1 MPGADL
7 PLSGRS
13 RPSMRTGSDDMQQTT
28 SNLTMMRRMARLM
41 KPLTGTEGKAILCG
55 SLGHLFAVWSMMT
68 AAAALIGLVM
78 DWPPLNGQWV
88 IWALVAVLTAL
99 SRGVM
104 AYGEQYYNHEMAFS
118 MLRDIRTTVFD
129 KMRSLAPAGLRD
141 QARGDMVT
149 VITNDIE
156 LLEIF
161 YAHTLSPIAIAL
173 LTSLANL
180 ALLTWLSPW
189 IGLAALVSYLIVGL
203 LIPML
208 SARPTFKVAVKERTA
223 QANLHSLLL
232 ETLQGRTE
240 LAGLGALGNTR
251 RRVEAATGQMLDA
264 RRRTTERTIAN
275 DMVTIVVTLICAGT
289 FTLMTCWLG
298 SKGLVD
304 PARGMI
310 GLVGFLSSFAPLIP
324 VARLGAGLQP
334 TLAAARR
341 VFLLLDKE
349 PPVREVESDHG
360 NPLTEFAGE
369 EARAVSFSYAGKTDT
384 GKNDPGKADP
394 SEYGGRIA
402 ILDNLDLSIKH
413 GELIG
418 VQGANGVGKSTLI
431 DLLMRFQERSGGDLT
446 VSSLPIETI
455 RTADLRVQQ
464 TLVSQDTY
472 IFSLT
477 LADNIALARPD
488 ASREDI
494 EQAAYDA
501 CLDDLIDQL
510 PDGLDHLLADNGSD
524 LSEGQRQRVALARA
538 FLSSAPLMFLD
549 EPTSNMDALLEG
561 RVLTSLIERK
571 GDRTCLIVSHRPSV
585 LARVDRLLTL
595 DDGKLISA

>member
-1 MPGADL
+1 
-7 PLSGRS
+7 
-13 RPSMRTGSDDMQQTT
+13 MRTGSDDMQQQQTT
-28 SNLTMMRRMARLM
+28 SNLAMMRRMARLM
-41 KPLTGTEGKAILCG
+41 KPLAGTEGKAILCG
-55 SLGHLFAVWSMMT
+55 SLGHLFAVWSMMA
-68 AAAALIGLVM
+68 AAAALIGLVT

-88 IWALVAVLTAL
+88 VWALVAVLTAL
-99 SRGVM
+99 SPGVM

-173 LTSLANL
+173 VTSLANL

-189 IGLAALVSYLIVGL
+189 MGLAAVISYLIIGL
-203 LIPML
+203 LIPIL
-208 SARPTFKVAVKERTA
+208 SARPTFKVAMKERTA

-251 RRVEAATGQMLDA
+251 RRVGVATDQMLDA
-264 RRRTTERTIAN
+264 RGRTSGRTIAN
-275 DMVTIVVTLICAGT
+275 DLVTNVVTLICAGA
-289 FTLMTCWLG
+289 FTLMACRLG
-298 SKGLVD
+298 SAGLVD

-349 PPVREVESDHG
+349 PPVREVESGHG
-360 NPLTEFAGE
+360 NPLTEFTGE
-369 EARAVSFSYAGKTDT
+369 KAKAVSFSYAGKTDS
-384 GKNDPGKADP
+384 GKH
-394 SEYGGRIA
+394 GGRIGV
-402 ILDNLDLSIKH
+402 LDNLDLSIKP

-418 VQGANGVGKSTLI
+418 IQGANGVGKSTLI

-446 VSSLPIETI
+446 ISGLPIETI
-455 RTADLRVQQ
+455 RTADLRAQQ

-494 EQAAYDA
+494 EKAAHDA

-510 PDGLDHLLADNGSD
+510 SNGLDHMLADNGSD

-538 FLSSAPLMFLD
+538 FLSAAPFMLLD

-561 RVLTSLIERK
+561 QVLTRLIGRK

-595 DDGKLISA
+595 QDGRLVEESVG

>member
-1 MPGADL
+1 
-7 PLSGRS
+7 
-13 RPSMRTGSDDMQQTT
+13 MRTGSDDMQQQTT
-28 SNLTMMRRMARLM
+28 SNLAMMRRMARLM
-41 KPLTGTEGKAILCG
+41 KPLAGTEGKAILCG
-55 SLGHLFAVWSMMT
+55 SLGHLFAVWSMMA
-68 AAAALIGLVM
+68 AAAALIGLVT

-88 IWALVAVLTAL
+88 VWALVAVLTAL

-173 LTSLANL
+173 VTSLANL

-189 IGLAALVSYLIVGL
+189 MGLAAVISYLIVGL
-203 LIPML
+203 LIPIL
-208 SARPTFKVAVKERTA
+208 SARPTFKVAMKERTA

-240 LAGLGALGNTR
+240 LVGLGALGNTR
-251 RRVEAATGQMLDA
+251 RRVGAATDRMLDA
-264 RRRTTERTIAN
+264 RGRTSGRTIAN
-275 DMVTIVVTLICAGT
+275 DMVTNVVTLICAGV
-289 FTLMTCWLG
+289 FTLMACHLG
-298 SKGLVD
+298 SAGLVD

-341 VFLLLDKE
+341 VFSLLDKE
-349 PPVREVESDHG
+349 PPVREVESGHG
-360 NPLTEFAGE
+360 NSLTEFTGE
-369 EARAVSFSYAGKTDT
+369 EAKAVTFSYAGKTDT
-384 GKNDPGKADP
+384 GKKEPGKTD
-394 SEYGGRIA
+394 SNEHGGRIA
-402 ILDNLDLSIKH
+402 VLDKLDLSIKP

-418 VQGANGVGKSTLI
+418 IQGANGVGKSTLI

-446 VSSLPIETI
+446 VSGLSIETI
-455 RTADLRVQQ
+455 RTADLRAQQ

-488 ASREDI
+488 AGRADI
-494 EQAAYDA
+494 EQAAHDA

-510 PDGLDHLLADNGSD
+510 PDGLDHLLADNGFD

-538 FLSSAPLMFLD
+538 FLSSAPFMLLD

-585 LARVDRLLTL
+585 LARVDRQLTL
-595 DDGKLISA
+595 QDGQLVFA

>member
-1 MPGADL
+1 
-7 PLSGRS
+7 
-13 RPSMRTGSDDMQQTT
+13 MRTGSDDMQQQTT
-28 SNLTMMRRMARLM
+28 SNLAMMRRMARLM
-41 KPLTGTEGKAILCG
+41 KPLAGTEGKAILCG
-55 SLGHLFAVWSMMT
+55 SLGHLFAVWSMMA
-68 AAAALIGLVM
+68 AAAALIGLVT

-88 IWALVAVLTAL
+88 VWALVAVLTAL

-173 LTSLANL
+173 VTSLANL

-189 IGLAALVSYLIVGL
+189 MGLAAVISYLIVGL
-203 LIPML
+203 LIPIL
-208 SARPTFKVAVKERTA
+208 SARPTFKVAMKERTA

-251 RRVEAATGQMLDA
+251 RRVGVATDQMLDA
-264 RRRTTERTIAN
+264 RGRTSGRTIAN
-275 DMVTIVVTLICAGT
+275 DLVTNVVTLICAGA
-289 FTLMTCWLG
+289 FTLMACRLG
-298 SKGLVD
+298 SAGLVD

-349 PPVREVESDHG
+349 PPVREVESGHG
-360 NPLTEFAGE
+360 NPLTEFTGE
-369 EARAVSFSYAGKTDT
+369 KAKAVSFSYAGKTDS
-384 GKNDPGKADP
+384 GKH
-394 SEYGGRIA
+394 GGRIGV
-402 ILDNLDLSIKH
+402 LDNLDLSIKP

-418 VQGANGVGKSTLI
+418 IQGANGVGKSTLI

-446 VSSLPIETI
+446 ISGLPIETI
-455 RTADLRVQQ
+455 RTADLRAQQ

-494 EQAAYDA
+494 EKAAHDA

-510 PDGLDHLLADNGSD
+510 SNGLDHMLADNGSD

-538 FLSSAPLMFLD
+538 FLSAAPFMLLD

-561 RVLTSLIERK
+561 QVLTRLIGRK

-595 DDGKLISA
+595 QDGRLVEESVG

>member
-1 MPGADL
+1 
-7 PLSGRS
+7 
-13 RPSMRTGSDDMQQTT
+13 MRTGSDDMQQQTT
-28 SNLTMMRRMARLM
+28 SNLAMMRRMARLM
-41 KPLTGTEGKAILCG
+41 KPLAGTEGKAILCG
-55 SLGHLFAVWSMMT
+55 SLGHLFAVWSMMA
-68 AAAALIGLVM
+68 AAAALIGLVT

-88 IWALVAVLTAL
+88 VWALVAVLTAL

-173 LTSLANL
+173 VTSLANL

-189 IGLAALVSYLIVGL
+189 MGLAALVSYLIVGL
-203 LIPML
+203 LIPIL
-208 SARPTFKVAVKERTA
+208 SARPTFKVAMQERTA

-251 RRVEAATGQMLDA
+251 RWVGAATDQLLNA
-264 RRRTTERTIAN
+264 RGRTSGRTITN
-275 DMVTIVVTLICAGT
+275 DMVTNVVTLICAGV
-289 FTLMTCWLG
+289 FTLMACHLG
-298 SKGLVD
+298 STGLVD

-341 VFLLLDKE
+341 VFSLLDKE
-349 PPVREVESDHG
+349 PPVREVESGHG
-360 NPLTEFAGE
+360 NSLTEFTGE
-369 EARAVSFSYAGKTDT
+369 EAKAVSFSYAGETDS
-384 GKNDPGKADP
+384 G
-394 SEYGGRIA
+394 EHGGRISV
-402 ILDNLDLSIKH
+402 LDGLDLSIKP

-418 VQGANGVGKSTLI
+418 IQGVNGVGKSTLI

-446 VSSLPIETI
+446 VSGLPIETI
-455 RTADLRVQQ
+455 RTVDLRAQQ
-464 TLVSQDTY
+464 ALVSQDTY

-494 EQAAYDA
+494 EKAAHDA

-538 FLSSAPLMFLD
+538 FLSSAPFILLD

-561 RVLTSLIERK
+561 RVLTRLIERK

-595 DDGKLISA
+595 QNGKFIPA

>member
-1 MPGADL
+1 
-7 PLSGRS
+7 
-13 RPSMRTGSDDMQQTT
+13 MRTGSDDMQQTT
-28 SNLTMMRRMARLM
+28 NNLTMMRRMARLM
-41 KPLTGTEGKAILCG
+41 KPLAGTEGKAILCG
-55 SLGHLFAVWSMMT
+55 SLGHLFAVWSMMA
-68 AAAALIGLVM
+68 AAAALIGLVT
-78 DWPPLNGQWV
+78 DWPPLSGQWV
-88 IWALVAVLTAL
+88 VWALVAVLTAL

-173 LTSLANL
+173 VTSLANL

-189 IGLAALVSYLIVGL
+189 MGLAALVSYLIVGL
-203 LIPML
+203 LIPIL
-208 SARPTFKVAVKERTA
+208 SARPTFKVAMRERTA

-232 ETLQGRTE
+232 ETLQGRAE
-240 LAGLGALGNTR
+240 LAGLGALANTR
-251 RRVEAATGQMLDA
+251 RRVGAATDQMLDA
-264 RRRTTERTIAN
+264 RGCTSGRTIAN
-275 DMVTIVVTLICAGT
+275 DLVTNVVTLICAGV
-289 FTLMTCWLG
+289 FTLMACHLG
-298 SKGLVD
+298 STGLVG

-341 VFLLLDKE
+341 VFSLLDKE
-349 PPVREVESDHG
+349 PPVREVESGHG
-360 NPLTEFAGE
+360 NSLTEFTGE
-369 EARAVSFSYAGKTDT
+369 EAKAVTFSYAGKTDT
-384 GKNDPGKADP
+384 GKKEPGKTDS
-394 SEYGGRIA
+394 SEHGGRIA
-402 ILDNLDLSIKH
+402 VLDKLDLSIKP

-418 VQGANGVGKSTLI
+418 IQGANGVGKSTLI
-431 DLLMRFQERSGGDLT
+431 DLLMWFQERSGGDLT
-446 VSSLPIETI
+446 VSGLSIETI
-455 RTADLRVQQ
+455 RTAELRAQQ

-477 LADNIALARPD
+477 LADNIALAWPD

-494 EQAAYDA
+494 EQAAHEA

-538 FLSSAPLMFLD
+538 FLSSAPFMLLD

-561 RVLTSLIERK
+561 RVLTKLIERK

-595 DDGKLISA
+595 QDGRLLPA

>member
-1 MPGADL
+1 
-7 PLSGRS
+7 
-13 RPSMRTGSDDMQQTT
+13 MRTGSDDVQQTIG
-28 SNLTMMRRMARLM
+28 NLTMMRRMARLM
-41 KPLTGTEGKAILCG
+41 KPLAGTEGKAILCG
-55 SLGHLFAVWSMMT
+55 SLGHLFAVWSMMAT
-68 AAAALIGLVM
+68 AAALIGLVT
-78 DWPPLNGQWV
+78 DWPPLNGQRV
-88 IWALVAVLTAL
+88 VWALVAVLTAL

-173 LTSLANL
+173 VTSLANL

-189 IGLAALVSYLIVGL
+189 MGLAAVISYLIVGL
-203 LIPML
+203 LIPIL
-208 SARPTFKVAVKERTA
+208 SARPTFKVAMQERTA

-251 RRVEAATGQMLDA
+251 RRVGAATDQMLNA
-264 RRRTTERTIAN
+264 RGRTSGRTIAN
-275 DMVTIVVTLICAGT
+275 DMVTNVVTLICAGV
-289 FTLMTCWLG
+289 FTLMACHLG
-298 SKGLVD
+298 SAGLVD

-341 VFLLLDKE
+341 VFSLLDKE

-360 NPLTEFAGE
+360 NPLTEFTGE
-369 EARAVSFSYAGKTDT
+369 EAKAVSFSYAGKTDT
-384 GKNDPGKADP
+384 GKKEPGKTDS
-394 SEYGGRIA
+394 SEHGGRIA
-402 ILDNLDLSIKH
+402 VLDKLDLFIKP

-418 VQGANGVGKSTLI
+418 IQGANGVGKSTLI
-431 DLLMRFQERSGGDLT
+431 DLLMRFQERSGGSLT
-446 VSSLPIETI
+446 VSGLPIETI
-455 RTADLRVQQ
+455 RTADLRAQQ

-488 ASREDI
+488 AGRADI
-494 EQAAYDA
+494 EQAAHDA

-538 FLSSAPLMFLD
+538 FLSSAPFMLLD

-561 RVLTSLIERK
+561 HVLSRLIERK

-585 LARVDRLLTL
+585 LARVDRLLTMQ
-595 DDGKLISA
+595 DGKLIPA

>member
-1 MPGADL
+1 
-7 PLSGRS
+7 
-13 RPSMRTGSDDMQQTT
+13 MRTGSDDMQQTT

-41 KPLTGTEGKAILCG
+41 QPLAGTEGKAILCG
-55 SLGHLFAVWSMMT
+55 SLGHLFAVWSMMA
-68 AAAALIGLVM
+68 AAAALIGLVT
-78 DWPPLNGQWV
+78 DWPPLSGQWV
-88 IWALVAVLTAL
+88 VWALVAVLTAL

-173 LTSLANL
+173 VTSLANL

-189 IGLAALVSYLIVGL
+189 MGLAALVSYLIVGL
-203 LIPML
+203 LIPIL
-208 SARPTFKVAVKERTA
+208 SARPTFKVAMKERTA

-251 RRVEAATGQMLDA
+251 RRVGDATDQMLDA
-264 RRRTTERTIAN
+264 RGRTSGQTIAN
-275 DMVTIVVTLICAGT
+275 DLVTNVVTLICAGV
-289 FTLMTCWLG
+289 FTLMACRLG
-298 SKGLVD
+298 SAGLVD
-304 PARGMI
+304 PARGII

-341 VFLLLDKE
+341 VFALLDKE

-360 NPLTEFAGE
+360 NPLTEFTGE
-369 EARAVSFSYAGKTDT
+369 EAKAVSFSYAGKTDT
-384 GKNDPGKADP
+384 GKKEPGKTDS
-394 SEYGGRIA
+394 SEHGGRIA
-402 ILDNLDLSIKH
+402 VLDKLDLFIKP

-418 VQGANGVGKSTLI
+418 IQGANGVGKSTLI
-431 DLLMRFQERSGGDLT
+431 DLLMRFQERSGGSLT
-446 VSSLPIETI
+446 VSGLPIETI
-455 RTADLRVQQ
+455 RTADLRAQQ

-488 ASREDI
+488 AGRADI
-494 EQAAYDA
+494 EQAAHDA

-524 LSEGQRQRVALARA
+524 LSEGQRQRIALARA
-538 FLSSAPLMFLD
+538 FLSSAPFMLLD

-561 RVLTSLIERK
+561 RVLTRLIERK
-571 GDRTCLIVSHRPSV
+571 DDRTCLIVSHRPSV

-595 DDGKLISA
+595 ESGRLIVSRFSFS

>member
-1 MPGADL
+1 
-7 PLSGRS
+7 
-13 RPSMRTGSDDMQQTT
+13 MRTGSEDMQQTT
-28 SNLTMMRRMARLM
+28 GNLAMMRRMARLM
-41 KPLTGTEGKAILCG
+41 KPLAGTEGKAILCG
-55 SLGHLFAVWSMMT
+55 SLGHLFAVWSMMA
-68 AAAALIGLVM
+68 AAAALVGLVA

-88 IWALVAVLTAL
+88 VWALVAVLTAL

-173 LTSLANL
+173 VTSLANL

-189 IGLAALVSYLIVGL
+189 MGLAALVSYLIVGL
-203 LIPML
+203 LIPTL
-208 SARPTFKVAVKERTA
+208 SARPTFKVAMQERTA
-223 QANLHSLLL
+223 QASLHSLLL

-251 RRVEAATGQMLDA
+251 HRVGAATDQMLDA
-264 RRRTTERTIAN
+264 RGRTSGRTIAN
-275 DMVTIVVTLICAGT
+275 DMVTNVVTLICAGA
-289 FTLMTCWLG
+289 FTLMACHLG
-298 SKGLVD
+298 SAGLVD

-341 VFLLLDKE
+341 VFSLLDKE
-349 PPVREVESDHG
+349 PPVREVESGHG
-360 NPLTEFAGE
+360 NSLTEFTGE
-369 EARAVSFSYAGKTDT
+369 EAKAVTFSYAGKTDT
-384 GKNDPGKADP
+384 GKKEPGKTDS
-394 SEYGGRIA
+394 SEHGGRIA
-402 ILDNLDLSIKH
+402 VLDKLDLSIKP

-418 VQGANGVGKSTLI
+418 IQGANGVGKSTLI
-431 DLLMRFQERSGGDLT
+431 DLLMRFQERGGGNLT
-446 VSSLPIETI
+446 VSGLSIETI
-455 RTADLRVQQ
+455 RTADLRAQQ

-494 EQAAYDA
+494 EKAAHDA

-538 FLSSAPLMFLD
+538 FLSSAPFMLLD

-561 RVLTSLIERK
+561 RVLTRLIERK

-595 DDGKLISA
+595 QDGSLVYF

>member
-1 MPGADL
+1 
-7 PLSGRS
+7 
-13 RPSMRTGSDDMQQTT
+13 MRTGSDDMQQTT
-28 SNLTMMRRMARLM
+28 GNLTMMRRMARLM
-41 KPLTGTEGKAILCG
+41 KPLAGTEGKAILCG
-55 SLGHLFAVWSMMT
+55 GLGHLFAVWSMMA
-68 AAAALIGLVM
+68 AAAALIGLVT

-88 IWALVAVLTAL
+88 VWALVAVLTAL

-275 DMVTIVVTLICAGT
+275 DMVTIVVTLICAGI

-360 NPLTEFAGE
+360 NPLTEFTGE

-394 SEYGGRIA
+394 NEYGGRIA
-402 ILDNLDLSIKH
+402 ILDNLDLSIKR

>member
-1 MPGADL
+1 
-7 PLSGRS
+7 
-13 RPSMRTGSDDMQQTT
+13 MQQTT

-41 KPLTGTEGKAILCG
+41 QPLAGTEGKAILCG
-55 SLGHLFAVWSMMT
+55 SLGHLFAVWSMMA
-68 AAAALIGLVM
+68 AAAALIGLVT
-78 DWPPLNGQWV
+78 DWPPLSGQWV
-88 IWALVAVLTAL
+88 VWALVAVLTAL

-173 LTSLANL
+173 VTSLANL

-189 IGLAALVSYLIVGL
+189 MGLAALVSYLIVGL
-203 LIPML
+203 LIPIL
-208 SARPTFKVAVKERTA
+208 SARPTFKVAMKERTA

-251 RRVEAATGQMLDA
+251 RRVGDATDQMLDA
-264 RRRTTERTIAN
+264 RGRTSGQTIAN
-275 DMVTIVVTLICAGT
+275 DLVTNVVTLICAGV
-289 FTLMTCWLG
+289 FTLMACRLG
-298 SKGLVD
+298 SAGLVD
-304 PARGMI
+304 PARGII

-341 VFLLLDKE
+341 VFALLDKE

-360 NPLTEFAGE
+360 NPLTEFTGE
-369 EARAVSFSYAGKTDT
+369 EAKAVSFSYAGKTDT
-384 GKNDPGKADP
+384 GKKEPGKTDS
-394 SEYGGRIA
+394 SEHGGRIA
-402 ILDNLDLSIKH
+402 VLDKLDLFIKP

-418 VQGANGVGKSTLI
+418 IQGANGVGKSTLI
-431 DLLMRFQERSGGDLT
+431 DLLMRFQERSGGSLT
-446 VSSLPIETI
+446 VSGLPIETI
-455 RTADLRVQQ
+455 RTADLRAQQ

-477 LADNIALARPD
+477 LVDNIALARPD
-488 ASREDI
+488 ASRADI
-494 EQAAYDA
+494 EQAAHDA

-524 LSEGQRQRVALARA
+524 LSEGQRQRIALARA
-538 FLSSAPLMFLD
+538 FLSSAPFMLLD

-561 RVLTSLIERK
+561 RVLTRLIERK
-571 GDRTCLIVSHRPSV
+571 DDRTCLIVSHRPSV

-595 DDGKLISA
+595 ESGRLIVSRFSFS

>member
-1 MPGADL
+1 
-7 PLSGRS
+7 
-13 RPSMRTGSDDMQQTT
+13 MRTGSDDMQQQTT

-41 KPLTGTEGKAILCG
+41 KPLAGTEGKAILCG
-55 SLGHLFAVWSMMT
+55 SLGHLFAVWSMMA

-88 IWALVAVLTAL
+88 VWALVAVLTAL

-173 LTSLANL
+173 VTSLANL
-180 ALLTWLSPW
+180 ALLTWLSSW
-189 IGLAALVSYLIVGL
+189 MGLAALVSYLIVGL
-203 LIPML
+203 LIPIL
-208 SARPTFKVAVKERTA
+208 SARPTFKVAMEERTA

-251 RRVEAATGQMLDA
+251 RRVGATTDQMLDA
-264 RRRTTERTIAN
+264 RGRTSGRTIAN
-275 DMVTIVVTLICAGT
+275 DLVTNVVTLISAGV
-289 FTLMTCWLG
+289 FTLMACHLG
-298 SKGLVD
+298 SAGLVD

-341 VFLLLDKE
+341 VFSLLDKE
-349 PPVREVESDHG
+349 PPVREVESGHG
-360 NPLTEFAGE
+360 NPLTEFTGE
-369 EARAVSFSYAGKTDT
+369 EAEAVSFSYAGKTDT
-384 GKNDPGKADP
+384 GKTDSGEHSDRT
-394 SEYGGRIA
+394 SVLEG
-402 ILDNLDLSIKH
+402 LDLSIKP

-418 VQGANGVGKSTLI
+418 IQGANGVGKSTLI

-446 VSSLPIETI
+446 VSGLPIETI
-455 RTADLRVQQ
+455 RTADLRAQQ

-477 LADNIALARPD
+477 LADNIALARPE
-488 ASREDI
+488 AGRADI
-494 EQAAYDA
+494 EQAAHDA

-538 FLSSAPLMFLD
+538 FLSAAPFMLLD

-561 RVLTSLIERK
+561 RVLTRLIERK

-595 DDGKLISA
+595 HDGKLTSA

>member
-1 MPGADL
+1 
-7 PLSGRS
+7 
-13 RPSMRTGSDDMQQTT
+13 MRTGSEDMQQTT
-28 SNLTMMRRMARLM
+28 GNLAMMRRMARLM
-41 KPLTGTEGKAILCG
+41 KPLAGTEGKAILCG
-55 SLGHLFAVWSMMT
+55 SLGHLFAVWSMMA
-68 AAAALIGLVM
+68 AAAALVGLVA

-88 IWALVAVLTAL
+88 VWALVAVLTAL

-173 LTSLANL
+173 VTSLANL

-189 IGLAALVSYLIVGL
+189 MGLAALVSYLIVGL
-203 LIPML
+203 LIPIL
-208 SARPTFKVAVKERTA
+208 SARPTFKVAMQERTA

-251 RRVEAATGQMLDA
+251 RRVGTATGQMLNA
-264 RRRTTERTIAN
+264 RGRTSGRTIAN
-275 DMVTIVVTLICAGT
+275 DMVTNVVTLICAGV
-289 FTLMTCWLG
+289 FTLMACHLG
-298 SKGLVD
+298 SAGLVD

-341 VFLLLDKE
+341 VFSLLDKK
-349 PPVREVESDHG
+349 PPVREVKSDHG
-360 NPLTEFAGE
+360 NPLTEFTGE
-369 EARAVSFSYAGKTDT
+369 VAKAVSFSYAGKTDS
-384 GKNDPGKADP
+384 G
-394 SEYGGRIA
+394 EHGGRISV
-402 ILDNLDLSIKH
+402 LDGLDLSIKP

-418 VQGANGVGKSTLI
+418 IQGVNGVGKSTLI

-446 VSSLPIETI
+446 VSGLPIETI
-455 RTADLRVQQ
+455 RTVDLRAQQ
-464 TLVSQDTY
+464 ALVSQDTY

-494 EQAAYDA
+494 EKAAHDA

-538 FLSSAPLMFLD
+538 FLSSAPFILLD

-561 RVLTSLIERK
+561 RVLTRLIKRK

-595 DDGKLISA
+595 QDGRLISA

>member
-1 MPGADL
+1 MQ
-7 PLSGRS
+7 
-13 RPSMRTGSDDMQQTT
+13 QQTT
-28 SNLTMMRRMARLM
+28 SNLAMMRRMARLM
-41 KPLTGTEGKAILCG
+41 KPLAGTEGKAILCG
-55 SLGHLFAVWSMMT
+55 SLGHLFAVWSMMA
-68 AAAALIGLVM
+68 AAAALIGLVT
-78 DWPPLNGQWV
+78 DWPPLSGQWV
-88 IWALVAVLTAL
+88 VWALVAVLTAL

-149 VITNDIE
+149 VVTNDIE

-173 LTSLANL
+173 VTSLANL

-189 IGLAALVSYLIVGL
+189 MGLAALVSYLIVGL
-203 LIPML
+203 LIPIL
-208 SARPTFKVAVKERTA
+208 SARPTFKVAMKERTA

-251 RRVEAATGQMLDA
+251 RRVGAATDQMLDA
-264 RRRTTERTIAN
+264 RGRTSGRTIAN
-275 DMVTIVVTLICAGT
+275 DMVTNVVTLICAGV
-289 FTLMTCWLG
+289 FTLMACHLG
-298 SKGLVD
+298 SAGLVD

-341 VFLLLDKE
+341 VFSLLDE
-349 PPVREVESDHG
+349 ELPVHEVESNHG
-360 NPLTEFAGE
+360 NPLAEFTEE
-369 EARAVSFSYAGKTDT
+369 EAKAVSFSYAGKTDT
-384 GKNDPGKADP
+384 GKDDPGKTD
-394 SEYGGRIA
+394 SGEHGGRTS
-402 ILDNLDLSIKH
+402 ILDGLDLSIKP

-418 VQGANGVGKSTLI
+418 IQGANGVGKSTLI

-446 VSSLPIETI
+446 VSGLPIETI
-455 RTADLRVQQ
+455 RTADLRAQQ

-477 LADNIALARPD
+477 LADNIALARPE
-488 ASREDI
+488 ASRADI
-494 EQAAYDA
+494 EQAAHDA

-538 FLSSAPLMFLD
+538 FLSSAPFMLLD

-561 RVLTSLIERK
+561 RVLTRLIEQK
-571 GDRTCLIVSHRPSV
+571 GDRTCLIVSHRSSV

-595 DDGKLISA
+595 QDGRLVSA

>member
-1 MPGADL
+1 
-7 PLSGRS
+7 
-13 RPSMRTGSDDMQQTT
+13 MRTGSDDMQQQTT
-28 SNLTMMRRMARLM
+28 SNLAMMRRMARLM
-41 KPLTGTEGKAILCG
+41 KPLAGTEGKAILCG
-55 SLGHLFAVWSMMT
+55 SLGHLFAVWSMMA
-68 AAAALIGLVM
+68 AAAALIGLVT

-88 IWALVAVLTAL
+88 VWALVAVLTAL

-173 LTSLANL
+173 VTSLANL

-189 IGLAALVSYLIVGL
+189 MGLAALVSYLIVGL
-203 LIPML
+203 LIPIL
-208 SARPTFKVAVKERTA
+208 SARPTFKVAMQERTA

-251 RRVEAATGQMLDA
+251 RLVGAATDQMLDA
-264 RRRTTERTIAN
+264 RGRTSGRTIAN
-275 DMVTIVVTLICAGT
+275 DMVTNVVTLICAGV
-289 FTLMTCWLG
+289 FTLMACHLG
-298 SKGLVD
+298 SAGLVD

-341 VFLLLDKE
+341 VFALLDKK
-349 PPVREVESDHG
+349 PPVREVESGHG
-360 NPLTEFAGE
+360 NPLMGFTGE
-369 EARAVSFSYAGKTDT
+369 EARAVTFSYAGKTDSD
-384 GKNDPGKADP
+384 KH
-394 SEYGGRIA
+394 GGRISV
-402 ILDNLDLSIKH
+402 LDGLDLFIKP

-418 VQGANGVGKSTLI
+418 IQGANGVGKSTLI

-446 VSSLPIETI
+446 VSGLPIETI

-464 TLVSQDTY
+464 ALVSQDTY

-494 EQAAYDA
+494 EKAAHDA

-538 FLSSAPLMFLD
+538 FLSSAPFMLLD

-561 RVLTSLIERK
+561 RVLTRLIRRK

-595 DDGKLISA
+595 QDGRLIPA

>member
-1 MPGADL
+1 
-7 PLSGRS
+7 
-13 RPSMRTGSDDMQQTT
+13 MQQTT
-28 SNLTMMRRMARLM
+28 GNLVMMRRMARLM
-41 KPLTGTEGKAILCG
+41 KPLAGTEGKAILCG
-55 SLGHLFAVWSMMT
+55 SLGHLFAVWSMMA
-68 AAAALIGLVM
+68 AAAALIGLVA

-88 IWALVAVLTAL
+88 VWALAAVLTAL

-104 AYGEQYYNHEMAFS
+104 AYGEQYCNHEMAFS

-173 LTSLANL
+173 VTSLANL

-189 IGLAALVSYLIVGL
+189 MGLAAVISYLIVGL
-203 LIPML
+203 LIPIL
-208 SARPTFKVAVKERTA
+208 SARPTFKVAMQERTA

-251 RRVEAATGQMLDA
+251 RRVGAATGQMLDA
-264 RRRTTERTIAN
+264 RGRTSGRTIAN
-275 DMVTIVVTLICAGT
+275 DLVTNVVTLICAGV
-289 FTLMTCWLG
+289 FTLMACHLG
-298 SKGLVD
+298 SAGLVN

-341 VFLLLDKE
+341 VFSLLDKE
-349 PPVREVESDHG
+349 PPVREVESGHG
-360 NPLTEFAGE
+360 DPLAEFTGE
-369 EARAVSFSYAGKTDT
+369 EAKAVSFSYAGKTDS
-384 GKNDPGKADP
+384 G
-394 SEYGGRIA
+394 EHGGRISV
-402 ILDNLDLSIKH
+402 LDGLDLSTKP

-418 VQGANGVGKSTLI
+418 IQGANGAGKSTLI

-446 VSSLPIETI
+446 VSGLPIETI
-455 RTADLRVQQ
+455 HTVDLRAQQ
-464 TLVSQDTY
+464 ALVSQDTY

-494 EQAAYDA
+494 EKAAHDA

-524 LSEGQRQRVALARA
+524 LSDGQRQRVALARA
-538 FLSSAPLMFLD
+538 FLSSAPFMLLD

-561 RVLTSLIERK
+561 RVLTRLIERK

-595 DDGKLISA
+595 RDGKLVEEKDAMSCAVG

>member
-1 MPGADL
+1 
-7 PLSGRS
+7 
-13 RPSMRTGSDDMQQTT
+13 MRTGSDDMQQQTT
-28 SNLTMMRRMARLM
+28 SNLAMMRRMARLM
-41 KPLTGTEGKAILCG
+41 KPLAGTEGKAILCG
-55 SLGHLFAVWSMMT
+55 SLGHLFAVWSMMA

-88 IWALVAVLTAL
+88 VWALVAVLTAL

-173 LTSLANL
+173 VTSLANL

-189 IGLAALVSYLIVGL
+189 MGLAALVSYLIVGL
-203 LIPML
+203 LIPIL
-208 SARPTFKVAVKERTA
+208 SARPTFKVAMQERTA
-223 QANLHSLLL
+223 QASLHSLLL

-251 RRVEAATGQMLDA
+251 HRVGAATDQMLDA
-264 RRRTTERTIAN
+264 RGRTSGRTIAN
-275 DMVTIVVTLICAGT
+275 DMVTNVVTLICAGA
-289 FTLMTCWLG
+289 FTLMACWLG
-298 SKGLVD
+298 SEGLVD

-310 GLVGFLSSFAPLIP
+310 GLIGFLSSFAPLIP

-341 VFLLLDKE
+341 VFSLLDKE
-349 PPVREVESDHG
+349 PPVREVESNHG
-360 NPLTEFAGE
+360 NPLAEFTGE
-369 EARAVSFSYAGKTDT
+369 NARAVSFSYAGKTDT
-384 GKNDPGKADP
+384 GKDDPGKTD
-394 SEYGGRIA
+394 SGEHSDRTSVLEG
-402 ILDNLDLSIKH
+402 LDLSIKP

-418 VQGANGVGKSTLI
+418 IQGANGVGKSTLI

-446 VSSLPIETI
+446 VSGLPIETI
-455 RTADLRVQQ
+455 RTADLRAQQ

-477 LADNIALARPD
+477 LADNIALARPE
-488 ASREDI
+488 ASRADI
-494 EQAAYDA
+494 EQAAHDA

-524 LSEGQRQRVALARA
+524 LSEGQRQRVSLARA
-538 FLSSAPLMFLD
+538 FLSSAPFMLLD

-561 RVLTSLIERK
+561 RVLSKLIERK

-585 LARVDRLLTL
+585 MARVDRLLTL
-595 DDGKLISA
+595 QDGKLISV

>member
-1 MPGADL
+1 
-7 PLSGRS
+7 
-13 RPSMRTGSDDMQQTT
+13 MRTGSDDMQQQTT
-28 SNLTMMRRMARLM
+28 SNLAMMRRMARLM
-41 KPLTGTEGKAILCG
+41 KPLAGTEGKAILCG
-55 SLGHLFAVWSMMT
+55 SLGHLFAVWSMMA
-68 AAAALIGLVM
+68 AAAALIGLVTH
-78 DWPPLNGQWV
+78 WPPLSGQWV

-173 LTSLANL
+173 VTSLANL

-189 IGLAALVSYLIVGL
+189 MGLAALVSYLIVGL
-203 LIPML
+203 LIPIL
-208 SARPTFKVAVKERTA
+208 SARPTFKVAMQERTA

-240 LAGLGALGNTR
+240 LAGLGALENTR
-251 RRVEAATGQMLDA
+251 RRVGAATDQMLDA
-264 RRRTTERTIAN
+264 RGRTSGRTIAN
-275 DMVTIVVTLICAGT
+275 DLVTNVVTLICAGA
-289 FTLMTCWLG
+289 FTLMACHLG
-298 SKGLVD
+298 SAGLVN
-304 PARGMI
+304 PVQGMI

-341 VFLLLDKE
+341 VFSLLDKE
-349 PPVREVESDHG
+349 PPVREVESGHG
-360 NPLTEFAGE
+360 NSLTEFTGE
-369 EARAVSFSYAGKTDT
+369 EAKAVTFSYAGKTDT
-384 GKNDPGKADP
+384 GKKEPGKTDS
-394 SEYGGRIA
+394 SEHGGRIA
-402 ILDNLDLSIKH
+402 VLDKLDLSIKP

-418 VQGANGVGKSTLI
+418 IQGANGVGKSTLI

-446 VSSLPIETI
+446 VSGLSIETI
-455 RTADLRVQQ
+455 RTADLRAQQ

-494 EQAAYDA
+494 EQAAHDA

-538 FLSSAPLMFLD
+538 FLSAAPFMFLD

-561 RVLTSLIERK
+561 RVLTRLIERK

-595 DDGKLISA
+595 QDGRLVSARASA

>member
-1 MPGADL
+1 
-7 PLSGRS
+7 
-13 RPSMRTGSDDMQQTT
+13 MRTGSDDMQQTT

-251 RRVEAATGQMLDA
+251 RRVGDATDQMLDA
-264 RRRTTERTIAN
+264 RGRTSGQTIAN
-275 DMVTIVVTLICAGT
+275 DLVTNVVTLICAGV
-289 FTLMTCWLG
+289 FTLMACRLG
-298 SKGLVD
+298 SAGLVD
-304 PARGMI
+304 PARGII

-341 VFLLLDKE
+341 VFALLDKE

-360 NPLTEFAGE
+360 NPLTEFTGE
-369 EARAVSFSYAGKTDT
+369 EAKAVSFSYAGKTDT
-384 GKNDPGKADP
+384 GKKEPGKTDS
-394 SEYGGRIA
+394 SEHGGRIA
-402 ILDNLDLSIKH
+402 VLDKLDLFIKP

-418 VQGANGVGKSTLI
+418 IQGANGVGKSTLI
-431 DLLMRFQERSGGDLT
+431 DLLMRFQERSGGSLT
-446 VSSLPIETI
+446 VSGLPIETI
-455 RTADLRVQQ
+455 RTADLRAQQ

-477 LADNIALARPD
+477 LVDNIALARPD
-488 ASREDI
+488 ASRADI
-494 EQAAYDA
+494 EQAAHDA

-524 LSEGQRQRVALARA
+524 LSEGQRQRIALARA
-538 FLSSAPLMFLD
+538 FLSSAPFMLLD

-561 RVLTSLIERK
+561 RVLTRLIERK
-571 GDRTCLIVSHRPSV
+571 DDRTCLIVSHRPSV

-595 DDGKLISA
+595 ESGRLIVSRFSFS

>member
-1 MPGADL
+1 
-7 PLSGRS
+7 
-13 RPSMRTGSDDMQQTT
+13 MRTGSDDMQQTT

-41 KPLTGTEGKAILCG
+41 KPLAGTEGKAILCG
-55 SLGHLFAVWSMMT
+55 SLGHLFAVWSMMA
-68 AAAALIGLVM
+68 AAAALIGLVT
-78 DWPPLNGQWV
+78 DWPPLSGQWV
-88 IWALVAVLTAL
+88 VWALVAVLTAL

-173 LTSLANL
+173 VTSLANL
-180 ALLTWLSPW
+180 VLLTWLSPW
-189 IGLAALVSYLIVGL
+189 MGLAALVSYLIVGL
-203 LIPML
+203 LIPIL
-208 SARPTFKVAVKERTA
+208 SARPTFKVAMQERTA

-251 RRVEAATGQMLDA
+251 RRVGAATDQMLNA
-264 RRRTTERTIAN
+264 RGRTSGRTIAN
-275 DMVTIVVTLICAGT
+275 DMVTNVVTLICAGA
-289 FTLMTCWLG
+289 FTLMACRLG
-298 SKGLVD
+298 SAGLVD

-341 VFLLLDKE
+341 VFSLLDKK
-349 PPVREVESDHG
+349 PPVREVESGHG
-360 NPLTEFAGE
+360 NPLTEFTGE
-369 EARAVSFSYAGKTDT
+369 EAKAVTFSYAGKTDT
-384 GKNDPGKADP
+384 GKKEPGKTD
-394 SEYGGRIA
+394 SNEHGGRIA
-402 ILDNLDLSIKH
+402 VLDKLDLSIKP

-418 VQGANGVGKSTLI
+418 IQGANGVGKSTLI

-446 VSSLPIETI
+446 VSGLSIETI
-455 RTADLRVQQ
+455 RTADLRAQQ

-477 LADNIALARPD
+477 LADNIALTRPD
-488 ASREDI
+488 ASRADI
-494 EQAAYDA
+494 EQAAHDA

-510 PDGLDHLLADNGSD
+510 PDGLDHLLTDNGSD

-538 FLSSAPLMFLD
+538 FLSSAPFMLLD

-561 RVLTSLIERK
+561 RVLTKLIERK

-595 DDGKLISA
+595 QDGRLVSV

>member
-1 MPGADL
+1 
-7 PLSGRS
+7 
-13 RPSMRTGSDDMQQTT
+13 MRTGSDDMQQQTT
-28 SNLTMMRRMARLM
+28 SNLAMMRRMARLM
-41 KPLTGTEGKAILCG
+41 KPLAGTEGKAILCG
-55 SLGHLFAVWSMMT
+55 SLGHLFAVWSMMA
-68 AAAALIGLVM
+68 AAAALIGLVT

-88 IWALVAVLTAL
+88 VWALVAVLTAL

-173 LTSLANL
+173 VTSLANL

-189 IGLAALVSYLIVGL
+189 MGLAALVSYLIVGL
-203 LIPML
+203 LIPIL
-208 SARPTFKVAVKERTA
+208 SARPTFKVAMQERTA

-251 RRVEAATGQMLDA
+251 RRVGAATDQMLEA
-264 RRRTTERTIAN
+264 RGRTSGRTIAN
-275 DMVTIVVTLICAGT
+275 DMVTNVVTLICAGV
-289 FTLMTCWLG
+289 FTLMACHLG
-298 SKGLVD
+298 SAGLVD

-341 VFLLLDKE
+341 VFSLLDKE

-360 NPLTEFAGE
+360 NPLTEFTGE
-369 EARAVSFSYAGKTDT
+369 EAKAVSFSYAGKTDT
-384 GKNDPGKADP
+384 GKKEPGKTD
-394 SEYGGRIA
+394 SGKHGGRIA
-402 ILDNLDLSIKH
+402 VLDNLDLSIKP

-418 VQGANGVGKSTLI
+418 IQGANGVGKSTLI
-431 DLLMRFQERSGGDLT
+431 DLLMRFQERSGGDLA
-446 VSSLPIETI
+446 VSGLPIETI
-455 RTADLRVQQ
+455 HTADLRVQQ
-464 TLVSQDTY
+464 ALVSQDTY

-494 EQAAYDA
+494 EQAAHDA

-538 FLSSAPLMFLD
+538 FLSSAPFMLLD

-561 RVLTSLIERK
+561 RVLTKLIERK

-595 DDGKLISA
+595 QDGRLISA

>member
-1 MPGADL
+1 
-7 PLSGRS
+7 
-13 RPSMRTGSDDMQQTT
+13 MRTGSDDMQQTT
-28 SNLTMMRRMARLM
+28 GNLTMMRRMARLM
-41 KPLTGTEGKAILCG
+41 KPLAGTEGKAILCG
-55 SLGHLFAVWSMMT
+55 SLGHLFAVWSMMA
-68 AAAALIGLVM
+68 AAAALIGLVT

-88 IWALVAVLTAL
+88 VWALVAVLTAL

-173 LTSLANL
+173 VTSLANL

-189 IGLAALVSYLIVGL
+189 MGLAALVSYLIVGL
-203 LIPML
+203 LIPIL
-208 SARPTFKVAVKERTA
+208 SARPTFKVAMEERTA

-232 ETLQGRTE
+232 ETLQGCTE

-251 RRVEAATGQMLDA
+251 RLVGAATDQMLNA
-264 RRRTTERTIAN
+264 RGRTSGRTIAN
-275 DMVTIVVTLICAGT
+275 DMVTNVVTLICAGV
-289 FTLMTCWLG
+289 FTLMACHLG
-298 SKGLVD
+298 SAGLVD

-341 VFLLLDKE
+341 VFSLLDKE
-349 PPVREVESDHG
+349 PPVREVESGHG
-360 NPLTEFAGE
+360 NPLTEFTGE
-369 EARAVSFSYAGKTDT
+369 VAKAVSFSYAGKTDS
-384 GKNDPGKADP
+384 GEHG
-394 SEYGGRIA
+394 SRISV
-402 ILDNLDLSIKH
+402 LDGLDLSIKP
-413 GELIG
+413 GGLIG
-418 VQGANGVGKSTLI
+418 IQGANGVGKSTLI
-431 DLLMRFQERSGGDLT
+431 DLLMWFQERSGGDLT
-446 VSSLPIETI
+446 VSGLPIETI
-455 RTADLRVQQ
+455 RTADLRAQQ

-488 ASREDI
+488 AGRADI
-494 EQAAYDA
+494 EQAAHDA

-538 FLSSAPLMFLD
+538 FLSSAPFMLLD

-561 RVLTSLIERK
+561 RVLTRLIERK
-571 GDRTCLIVSHRPSV
+571 GGRTCLIVSHRPSV

-595 DDGKLISA
+595 QDGKLVCA

>member
-1 MPGADL
+1 
-7 PLSGRS
+7 
-13 RPSMRTGSDDMQQTT
+13 MRTGSDDMQQTT
-28 SNLTMMRRMARLM
+28 SNLMMMRRMAQLM
-41 KPLTGTEGKAILCG
+41 KPLAGTEGKAILCG
-55 SLGHLFAVWSMMT
+55 SLGHLFAVWSMM
-68 AAAALIGLVM
+68 AAAATLIGLVTV
-78 DWPPLNGQWV
+78 WPPLNGQWV
-88 IWALVAVLTAL
+88 VWALVAVLTAL

-173 LTSLANL
+173 VTSLANL

-189 IGLAALVSYLIVGL
+189 MGLAALVSYLIVGL
-203 LIPML
+203 LIPIL
-208 SARPTFKVAVKERTA
+208 SARPTFKVAMQERTA

-232 ETLQGRTE
+232 ETLQSRTE

-251 RRVEAATGQMLDA
+251 RRVGVATDQMLDA
-264 RRRTTERTIAN
+264 RGRTSGRTIAN
-275 DMVTIVVTLICAGT
+275 DLVTNVVTLICAGV
-289 FTLMTCWLG
+289 FTLMACHLG
-298 SKGLVD
+298 SAGLVD

-341 VFLLLDKE
+341 VFSLLDKE
-349 PPVREVESDHG
+349 PPMREVKSDHG
-360 NPLTEFAGE
+360 NPLTEFTGE
-369 EARAVSFSYAGKTDT
+369 VAKAVSFSYAGKTDS
-384 GKNDPGKADP
+384 GEHGD
-394 SEYGGRIA
+394 RISV
-402 ILDNLDLSIKH
+402 LDGLDLSIKP

-418 VQGANGVGKSTLI
+418 IQGANGVGKSTLI

-446 VSSLPIETI
+446 VSGLPIETI
-455 RTADLRVQQ
+455 HTADLRAQQ

-494 EQAAYDA
+494 EQAAHDA

-538 FLSSAPLMFLD
+538 FLSSAPFMLLD

-561 RVLTSLIERK
+561 RVLTRLIERK

-595 DDGKLISA
+595 QDGRLVSA

>member
-1 MPGADL
+1 
-7 PLSGRS
+7 
-13 RPSMRTGSDDMQQTT
+13 MRTGSDDMQQTT
-28 SNLTMMRRMARLM
+28 SNLMMMRRMAQLM
-41 KPLTGTEGKAILCG
+41 KPLAGTEGKAILCG
-55 SLGHLFAVWSMMT
+55 SLGHLFAVWSMMA
-68 AAAALIGLVM
+68 AAAALIGLVT
-78 DWPPLNGQWV
+78 DWPPLSGQWV
-88 IWALVAVLTAL
+88 VWALVAVLTAL

-173 LTSLANL
+173 VTSLANL

-189 IGLAALVSYLIVGL
+189 MGLAALVSYLIVGL
-203 LIPML
+203 LIPIL
-208 SARPTFKVAVKERTA
+208 SARPTFKGAMRERTA

-232 ETLQGRTE
+232 ETLQGRAE

-251 RRVEAATGQMLDA
+251 RRVGVATDQMLDA
-264 RRRTTERTIAN
+264 RGRTSGRTITN
-275 DMVTIVVTLICAGT
+275 DMVTNVVTLICAGA
-289 FTLMTCWLG
+289 FTLMACWLG
-298 SKGLVD
+298 SEGLMD

-341 VFLLLDKE
+341 VFSLLDKE
-349 PPVREVESDHG
+349 PPVREVESNHG
-360 NPLTEFAGE
+360 NPLSEFTGE
-369 EARAVSFSYAGKTDT
+369 NARAVSFSYAGKTDT
-384 GKNDPGKADP
+384 GKDDPGKTD
-394 SEYGGRIA
+394 SGEHSDRTSVLEG
-402 ILDNLDLSIKH
+402 LDLSIKP

-418 VQGANGVGKSTLI
+418 IQGANGVGKSTLI

-446 VSSLPIETI
+446 VSGLPIETI
-455 RTADLRVQQ
+455 RTADLRAQQ

-494 EQAAYDA
+494 EKAAHDA

-538 FLSSAPLMFLD
+538 FLSSAPFMLLD

-561 RVLTSLIERK
+561 RVLTRLIERK

-585 LARVDRLLTL
+585 LARADRLLTL
-595 DDGKLISA
+595 QNGKLIPA

>member
-1 MPGADL
+1 
-7 PLSGRS
+7 
-13 RPSMRTGSDDMQQTT
+13 MRTGSEDMQQTT
-28 SNLTMMRRMARLM
+28 GNLAMMRRMARLM
-41 KPLTGTEGKAILCG
+41 KPLAGTEGKAILCG
-55 SLGHLFAVWSMMT
+55 SLGHLFAVWSMMA
-68 AAAALIGLVM
+68 AAAALIGLVT

-88 IWALVAVLTAL
+88 VWALVAVLTAL

-173 LTSLANL
+173 VTSLANL

-189 IGLAALVSYLIVGL
+189 MGLAALVSYLIVGL
-203 LIPML
+203 LIPIL
-208 SARPTFKVAVKERTA
+208 SARPTFKVAMEERTA

-264 RRRTTERTIAN
+264 RGRTTERTIAN
-275 DMVTIVVTLICAGT
+275 DMVTIVVTLICAGA

-341 VFLLLDKE
+341 VFSLLDKE
-349 PPVREVESDHG
+349 PPVREVKSDHG
-360 NPLTEFAGE
+360 NPLTEFTGE

-394 SEYGGRIA
+394 NEYGGRIA

-418 VQGANGVGKSTLI
+418 IQGANGVGKSTLI

-538 FLSSAPLMFLD
+538 FLSSAPLLFLD

-585 LARVDRLLTL
+585 LARVDRLLIL

>member
-1 MPGADL
+1 
-7 PLSGRS
+7 
-13 RPSMRTGSDDMQQTT
+13 MRTGSDDMQQTT

-41 KPLTGTEGKAILCG
+41 KPLAGTEGKAILCG
-55 SLGHLFAVWSMMT
+55 SLGHLFAVWSMMA
-68 AAAALIGLVM
+68 AAAALIGLVA

-88 IWALVAVLTAL
+88 VWALVAVLTAL

-173 LTSLANL
+173 VTSLTNL

-189 IGLAALVSYLIVGL
+189 MGLAALVSYLIVGL
-203 LIPML
+203 LIPIL
-208 SARPTFKVAVKERTA
+208 SARPTFKVAMQERTA
-223 QANLHSLLL
+223 QASLHSLLL

-251 RRVEAATGQMLDA
+251 RRVGAATDQMLNA
-264 RRRTTERTIAN
+264 RGRTSGRTITN
-275 DMVTIVVTLICAGT
+275 DMVTNVVTLICVGA
-289 FTLMTCWLG
+289 FTLMACHLG
-298 SKGLVD
+298 SAGLVD

-341 VFLLLDKE
+341 VFSLLDKE

-360 NPLTEFAGE
+360 NPLAEFTGE
-369 EARAVSFSYAGKTDT
+369 EAKAVSFSYAGKTDSD
-384 GKNDPGKADP
+384 KH
-394 SEYGGRIA
+394 GGRVSV
-402 ILDNLDLSIKH
+402 LDNLDLSIKP

-418 VQGANGVGKSTLI
+418 IQGANGVGKSTLI
-431 DLLMRFQERSGGDLT
+431 DLLMRFQERSGGSLT
-446 VSSLPIETI
+446 VSGLPIETI
-455 RTADLRVQQ
+455 RTADLRAQQ

-472 IFSLT
+472 IFGLT
-477 LADNIALARPD
+477 LADNIALARPG
-488 ASREDI
+488 AGRVDI
-494 EQAAYDA
+494 EQAAHDA

-510 PDGLDHLLADNGSD
+510 PDGLDHLLSDNGSD
-524 LSEGQRQRVALARA
+524 LSEGQRQRIALARA
-538 FLSSAPLMFLD
+538 FLSSAPFMLLD

-561 RVLTSLIERK
+561 RVLTRLIERK
-571 GDRTCLIVSHRPSV
+571 DDRTCLIVSHRPSI

-595 DDGKLISA
+595 RNGRLVSG

>member
-1 MPGADL
+1 
-7 PLSGRS
+7 
-13 RPSMRTGSDDMQQTT
+13 
-28 SNLTMMRRMARLM
+28 
-41 KPLTGTEGKAILCG
+41 
-55 SLGHLFAVWSMMT
+55 
-68 AAAALIGLVM
+68 
-78 DWPPLNGQWV
+78 
-88 IWALVAVLTAL
+88 
-99 SRGVM
+99 
-104 AYGEQYYNHEMAFS
+104 
-118 MLRDIRTTVFD
+118 
-129 KMRSLAPAGLRD
+129 
-141 QARGDMVT
+141 
-149 VITNDIE
+149 
-156 LLEIF
+156 
-161 YAHTLSPIAIAL
+161 
-173 LTSLANL
+173 
-180 ALLTWLSPW
+180 
-189 IGLAALVSYLIVGL
+189 
-203 LIPML
+203 
-208 SARPTFKVAVKERTA
+208 
-223 QANLHSLLL
+223 
-232 ETLQGRTE
+232 
-240 LAGLGALGNTR
+240 
-251 RRVEAATGQMLDA
+251 
-264 RRRTTERTIAN
+264 
-275 DMVTIVVTLICAGT
+275 MVTIVVTLICAGI

-360 NPLTEFAGE
+360 NPLTEFTGE

-394 SEYGGRIA
+394 NEYGGRIA

>member
-1 MPGADL
+1 
-7 PLSGRS
+7 
-13 RPSMRTGSDDMQQTT
+13 MRTGSDDMQQTT
-28 SNLTMMRRMARLM
+28 GNLTMMRRMARLM
-41 KPLTGTEGKAILCG
+41 KPLAGTEGKAILCG
-55 SLGHLFAVWSMMT
+55 SLGHLFAVWSMMA
-68 AAAALIGLVM
+68 AAAALIGLVA

-88 IWALVAVLTAL
+88 VWALVAVLTAL

-173 LTSLANL
+173 VTSLANL

-189 IGLAALVSYLIVGL
+189 MGLAALVSYLIVGL
-203 LIPML
+203 LIPIL
-208 SARPTFKVAVKERTA
+208 SARPTFKVAMQERTA
-223 QANLHSLLL
+223 QASLHSLLL

-240 LAGLGALGNTR
+240 LAGLGALGNIR
-251 RRVEAATGQMLDA
+251 RRVGAATDQMLNA
-264 RRRTTERTIAN
+264 RGRTSGRTITN
-275 DMVTIVVTLICAGT
+275 DMVTNVVTLICVGA
-289 FTLMTCWLG
+289 FTLMACHLG
-298 SKGLVD
+298 SAGLVD
-304 PARGMI
+304 PTRGMI

-341 VFLLLDKE
+341 VFSLLDKK
-349 PPVREVESDHG
+349 PPVHEVESNHG
-360 NPLTEFAGE
+360 NPLAEFTGE
-369 EARAVSFSYAGKTDT
+369 EAKAVSFSYAGKTDT
-384 GKNDPGKADP
+384 GKDDPGKTDSVEHSDRP
-394 SEYGGRIA
+394 SVLEG
-402 ILDNLDLSIKH
+402 LDLSIKP

-418 VQGANGVGKSTLI
+418 IQGANGVGKSTLI

-446 VSSLPIETI
+446 VSGLPIETI
-455 RTADLRVQQ
+455 RTADLRAQQ
-464 TLVSQDTY
+464 TLVSQGTY

-488 ASREDI
+488 ASRADI
-494 EQAAYDA
+494 EQAAHDA

-510 PDGLDHLLADNGSD
+510 PDGLDQLLADNGSD

-538 FLSSAPLMFLD
+538 FLSSASFMLLD

-561 RVLTSLIERK
+561 RVLTRLIKRK
-571 GDRTCLIVSHRPSV
+571 GDRTCLIVSHRSSV

-595 DDGKLISA
+595 QDGRLVSA

>member
-1 MPGADL
+1 
-7 PLSGRS
+7 
-13 RPSMRTGSDDMQQTT
+13 MRTGSDDVQQTIG
-28 SNLTMMRRMARLM
+28 NLTMMRRMARLM
-41 KPLTGTEGKAILCG
+41 KPLAGTESKAILCG
-55 SLGHLFAVWSMMT
+55 SLGHLFAVWSMMAT
-68 AAAALIGLVM
+68 AAALVGLVT
-78 DWPPLNGQWV
+78 DWPRLNGQWV
-88 IWALVAVLTAL
+88 VWALVAVLTAL

-104 AYGEQYYNHEMAFS
+104 AYGEQYYNHDMAFS

-173 LTSLANL
+173 VTSLANL

-189 IGLAALVSYLIVGL
+189 MGLAALVSYLIVGL
-203 LIPML
+203 LIPIL
-208 SARPTFKVAVKERTA
+208 SARPTFKVAMKERTA

-251 RRVEAATGQMLDA
+251 RRVGAATDQMLNA
-264 RRRTTERTIAN
+264 RGRTSGRTIAN
-275 DMVTIVVTLICAGT
+275 DMVTNVVTLICAGA
-289 FTLMTCWLG
+289 FTLMACRLG
-298 SKGLVD
+298 SAGLVD

-341 VFLLLDKE
+341 VFSLLDKE

-360 NPLTEFAGE
+360 NPLAEFTGE
-369 EARAVSFSYAGKTDT
+369 EAKAVSFSYAGKTHS
-384 GKNDPGKADP
+384 G
-394 SEYGGRIA
+394 EHGGRIA
-402 ILDNLDLSIKH
+402 VLDNLDLSIKP

-418 VQGANGVGKSTLI
+418 IQGANGAGKSTLI

-446 VSSLPIETI
+446 VSGLPIETI
-455 RTADLRVQQ
+455 RTADLRAQQ

-477 LADNIALARPD
+477 LADNIALARPE
-488 ASREDI
+488 ASRADI
-494 EQAAYDA
+494 EQAAHDA

-538 FLSSAPLMFLD
+538 FLSSVPFMLLD

-561 RVLTSLIERK
+561 RVLTRLIERK

-585 LARVDRLLTL
+585 LARADRLLTL
-595 DDGKLISA
+595 QDGRLVSA

>member
-1 MPGADL
+1 
-7 PLSGRS
+7 
-13 RPSMRTGSDDMQQTT
+13 MRTGSDDMQQTT
-28 SNLTMMRRMARLM
+28 GNLAMMRRMARLM
-41 KPLTGTEGKAILCG
+41 KPLTSTEGKAILCG

-275 DMVTIVVTLICAGT
+275 DMVTNVVTLICAGI

-360 NPLTEFAGE
+360 NPLTEFTGE

-394 SEYGGRIA
+394 NEYGGRIA
-402 ILDNLDLSIKH
+402 ILDNLDLSIKR

>member
-1 MPGADL
+1 
-7 PLSGRS
+7 
-13 RPSMRTGSDDMQQTT
+13 MRTGSDDVQQTT
-28 SNLTMMRRMARLM
+28 GNLAMMRRMARLM
-41 KPLTGTEGKAILCG
+41 KPLAGTEGKAILCG
-55 SLGHLFAVWSMMT
+55 SLGHLFAVWSMMA
-68 AAAALIGLVM
+68 AAAALIGLVT

-88 IWALVAVLTAL
+88 VWALVAVLTAL

-173 LTSLANL
+173 VTSLANL

-189 IGLAALVSYLIVGL
+189 MGLAALVSYLIVGL
-203 LIPML
+203 FIPIL
-208 SARPTFKVAVKERTA
+208 SARPTFKVAMRERTA

-232 ETLQGRTE
+232 ESLQARIE
-240 LAGLGALGNTR
+240 LTGLGALGNTR
-251 RRVEAATGQMLDA
+251 RRVGAAADQMLDA
-264 RRRTTERTIAN
+264 RGRTSGRTIAN
-275 DMVTIVVTLICAGT
+275 DMVTNVVTLICAGV
-289 FTLMTCWLG
+289 FTVMACWLG
-298 SKGLVD
+298 SEGLVD

-341 VFLLLDKE
+341 VFSLLDKE
-349 PPVREVESDHG
+349 PPVREVESNHG
-360 NPLTEFAGE
+360 NPLAEFTGE
-369 EARAVSFSYAGKTDT
+369 EAKAVSFSYAGKTYT
-384 GKNDPGKADP
+384 GKDDP
-394 SEYGGRIA
+394 SKNDSGEHGGRTS
-402 ILDNLDLSIKH
+402 ILDGLDLSIKP

-418 VQGANGVGKSTLI
+418 IQGANGVGKSTLI
-431 DLLMRFQERSGGDLT
+431 DLLMRFQERSGGDLA
-446 VSSLPIETI
+446 VSGLPIETI
-455 RTADLRVQQ
+455 RTADLRAQQ

-477 LADNIALARPD
+477 LADNIALARPE
-488 ASREDI
+488 ASRADI
-494 EQAAYDA
+494 EQAAHDA

-538 FLSSAPLMFLD
+538 FLSSAPFMLLD

-561 RVLTSLIERK
+561 RVLTRLIEQK
-571 GDRTCLIVSHRPSV
+571 GDRTCLIVSHRSSV

-595 DDGKLISA
+595 QDGRLIPA

>member
-1 MPGADL
+1 
-7 PLSGRS
+7 
-13 RPSMRTGSDDMQQTT
+13 MRTGSDDMQQQTT
-28 SNLTMMRRMARLM
+28 SNLAMMRRMARLM
-41 KPLTGTEGKAILCG
+41 KPLAGTEGKAILCG
-55 SLGHLFAVWSMMT
+55 SLGHLFAVWSMMA
-68 AAAALIGLVM
+68 AAAALIGLVT

-88 IWALVAVLTAL
+88 VWALVAVLTAL

-173 LTSLANL
+173 VTSLANL

-189 IGLAALVSYLIVGL
+189 MGLAALISYLIVGL
-203 LIPML
+203 LIPIL
-208 SARPTFKVAVKERTA
+208 SARPTFKVAMEERTA

-251 RRVEAATGQMLDA
+251 RLVGAATDQMLDA
-264 RRRTTERTIAN
+264 RGRTSGRTIAN
-275 DMVTIVVTLICAGT
+275 DMVTNVLTLICAGV
-289 FTLMTCWLG
+289 FTLMACHLG
-298 SKGLVD
+298 SAGLVD
-304 PARGMI
+304 PAREMI
-310 GLVGFLSSFAPLIP
+310 GLVGFFSSFAPLIP

-341 VFLLLDKE
+341 VFSLLDKE
-349 PPVREVESDHG
+349 PPVREVESGQG
-360 NPLTEFAGE
+360 NSLAKFTGE
-369 EARAVSFSYAGKTDT
+369 EAKAVSFSYAGKTDT
-384 GKNDPGKADP
+384 GKDDPGKTD
-394 SEYGGRIA
+394 SGEHSDRTSVLEG
-402 ILDNLDLSIKH
+402 LDLSIKP

-418 VQGANGVGKSTLI
+418 IQGANGVGKSTLI

-446 VSSLPIETI
+446 VSGLPIETI

-464 TLVSQDTY
+464 ALVSQDTY

-494 EQAAYDA
+494 EKAAHDA

-538 FLSSAPLMFLD
+538 FLSSAPFMLLD

-561 RVLTSLIERK
+561 RVLTRLIERK

-595 DDGKLISA
+595 QDGSLVYF

>member
-1 MPGADL
+1 
-7 PLSGRS
+7 
-13 RPSMRTGSDDMQQTT
+13 MRTGSDDMQQTT
-28 SNLTMMRRMARLM
+28 GNLAMMRRMARLM
-41 KPLTGTEGKAILCG
+41 KPLTSTEGKAILCG

-78 DWPPLNGQWV
+78 DWPLLNGQWV

-275 DMVTIVVTLICAGT
+275 DMVTIVVTLICAGI

-360 NPLTEFAGE
+360 NPLTEFTGE

-394 SEYGGRIA
+394 NEYGGRIA